1 MIRFRY
7 VDGLTQTDDFFWNVV
22 NISIWSTIE
31 ASACIVAGCLAT
43 LRPLLKRAIH
53 QAKEST
59 ALSGCVKQVSK
70 SIRSGS
76 RSQSNCNSSS
86 SGQQHDTTTDLV
98 RKRSAATVES
108 DPTFLEYLARPGEE
122 VIPLSFDIRNKRTST
137 ESILERPEPVEFP
150 WPVQP
155 KARHQRHKGK
165 REAVHGS
172 FTLQRG
178 TATDERTS
186 EKPTLAPP
194 SPKFFKY
201 AREAV

>member
-7 VDGLTQTDDFFWNVV
+7 VDGITQTDDFFWNVV

-31 ASACIVAGCLAT
+31 AGACIVAGCLAT

-76 RSQSNCNSSS
+76 RSQSNSNGSSTTP
-86 SGQQHDTTTDLV
+86 QHDTTTDLE
-98 RKRSAATVES
+98 RKRSAATVAV

-122 VIPLSFDIRNKRTST
+122 VIPLSSDIGNKRMST
-137 ESILERPEPVEFP
+137 EPILERPEPVEFL
-150 WPVQP
+150 WPVES
-155 KARHQRHKGK
+155 KGRHEKHKGK
-165 REAVHGS
+165 R
-172 FTLQRG
+172 
-178 TATDERTS
+178 
-186 EKPTLAPP
+186 
-194 SPKFFKY
+194 
-201 AREAV
+201 